1 MFKFCNDNKHKYRY
15 LPEFILKW
23 VNNICTFINPS
34 TLTHR
39 DQEESDTSWN
49 PPTRIS
55 DCLQKD
61 IVLALDHQYN
71 ENKTA
76 EEMYEI
82 IEIIEKYLLI
92 NDFENAFCIFLLQT
106 KRLNSVDRDILII
119 YFNEY
124 FTTKYVEKNK
134 INPIGI

>member
-1 MFKFCNDNKHKYRY
+1 MSKFCNNNKHKYRY

-23 VNNICTFINPS
+23 VNNVCTFINPLIS
-34 TLTHR
+34 THR
-39 DQEESDTSWN
+39 DQEESDTS
-49 PPTRIS
+49 PAHS
-55 DCLQKD
+55 CLQKD
-61 IVLALDHQYN
+61 IVLALHHQYN

-92 NDFENAFCIFLLQT
+92 NDFENAFCMFLLQT
-106 KRLNSVDRDILII
+106 KRLNSVDRDILLI

-134 INPIGI
+134 IGI